1 MIEIVKA
8 GENNT
13 PLLAEIAVQTF
24 IESHGHSAGK
34 SDIEAYIQKN
44 YTLAAVRNELSDP
57 GNIYHIIYYN
67 NEPAGYSKIVLT
79 HPYEGG
85 DENLTKLERL
95 YLLGKFYNLKLGQEL
110 FRFNKQLSIDNKQSG
125 IWLYVWKENQRAI
138 NFYLKNGFVINGSHD
153 FRLSERHT
161 NPNHRMILLF
171 E

>member
-8 GENNT
+8 GEKDT

-34 SDIEAYIQKN
+34 DDIEAYIRQN
-44 YTLAAVRNELSDP
+44 YTLAAVRNELVSP
-57 GNIYHIIYYN
+57 GNIYHIVYYN
-67 NEPAGYSKIVLT
+67 REPAGYSKIVLNR
-79 HPYEGG
+79 PYEGG
-85 DENLTKLERL
+85 PENLTKLERL
-95 YLLGKFYNLKLGQEL
+95 YLLSKFYNLKLGQEL

-138 NFYLKNGFVINGSHD
+138 NFYLKNGFIINGSHD
-153 FRLSERHT
+153 FRLSDRHT
-161 NPNHRMILLF
+161 NPNHRMVLLF